1 MFNDQKNDHHVL
13 NDDGT
18 PENEI
23 EENTLVPINKD
34 HDIQM
39 NSSKMDHL
47 KTLPDL
53 NQHLNKQNQ
62 ML

>member
-1 MFNDQKNDHHVL
+1 MFNDQKNDHHII

-39 NSSKMDHL
+39 NPSKMDNH
-47 KTLPDL
+47 KTLPDM
-53 NQHLNKQNQ
+53 NQHLKKQN
-62 ML
+62 

>member
-47 KTLPDL
+47 KTLPDM
-53 NQHLNKQNQ
+53 N
-62 ML
+62 